1 MDKDTLIKIGNLLI
15 KMLTPIV
22 DAEREKA
29 AEARAR
35 ADAAEAKF
43 RRTHCQL
50 CYERRGEL
58 DLEVAHGVVCA
69 RCLGRC
75 TRALLERRAKLQ
87 SQHQDVDILIAGLSS
102 LLRDECPPADE
113 IRREAP
119 PTERPTFG
127 DIVDSFDE
135 RKAPEPTA
143 AMAFSDLC
151 ESMTMAGPPSSKPQR
166 DLTVDRAVAFG
177 MGHVQ
182 ATSERLDAVERLLRA
197 SERLVREKA

>member
-1 MDKDTLIKIGNLLI
+1 MDKDTLIKIGNLLV
-15 KMLTPIV
+15 KMLTPLV

-29 AEARAR
+29 AGARAR

-50 CYERRGEL
+50 CYEPRGEL

-75 TRALLERRAKLQ
+75 TRALRERRAKLQ
-87 SQHQDVDILIAGLSS
+87 SQHQDMDILIAGLSS
-102 LLRDECPPADE
+102 LLRDECPPAGE
-113 IRREAP
+113 VRREAP
-119 PTERPTFG
+119 PTDHATFG

-135 RKAPEPTA
+135 QAPERPAGMT
-143 AMAFSDLC
+143 FRDIC
-151 ESMTMAGPPSSKPQR
+151 ESMTTAGPPSSKPQR
-166 DLTVDRAVAFG
+166 DLTADRAVDFG

-182 ATSERLDAVERLLRA
+182 TASERLDAVERLLRA